1 MKAHVAVQVFLMSSF
16 MYSTRHSLYFN
27 CFTCILQPYSSDVDV
42 SVTFLHSCSKQQDS
56 LGHMVLSA
64 VLEIIT
70 LFDKSN
76 MFL

>member
-27 CFTCILQPYSSDVDV
+27 RFTCILQPYSSDVDV

-56 LGHMVLSA
+56 LGNMVLSA